1 MSSVQLPLEDH
12 IANSRHQLTQNLV
25 EGGMDISNRQ
35 KTKCIENSF
44 PPQHTHFKLEPCYTY
59 ISTTVFPTVYHEHM
73 LMLTCTHCYQMIF
86 ESSIRFC

>member
-44 PPQHTHFKLEPCYTY
+44 PPQHTHFKM
-59 ISTTVFPTVYHEHM
+59 EH
-73 LMLTCTHCYQMIF
+73 C
-86 ESSIRFC
+86 

>member
-59 ISTTVFPTVYHEHM
+59 IFNNCFSNRVP
-73 LMLTCTHCYQMIF
+73 
-86 ESSIRFC
+86 

>member
-44 PPQHTHFKLEPCYTY
+44 PPQHTHILKWNTARHTF
-59 ISTTVFPTVYHEHM
+59 STTVFPTMYHEHVNADM
-73 LMLTCTHCYQMIF
+73 YTLLPNDF
-86 ESSIRFC
+86 